1 MPPPSFGTLD
11 QTDLTALR
19 SICGADFVLTDSPDL
34 AIYGADETE
43 DLCFPPE
50 VVVRP
55 QTAVQVQAIMRYCSA
70 RRLPVTP
77 RGAGT
82 GLSGGALPVHA
93 GVCLS
98 LERMNKILEVDTNNL
113 VAVVQPGVIT
123 QMLQEVVEAQ
133 GLMYPPDP
141 ASRGS
146 CMLGGNLAEC
156 AGGPRALKYGV
167 TKDYVLGVE
176 AVLPNGDRIRWG
188 GKLLKNVTGYNL
200 AQILVG
206 SEGTLAI
213 VTEITL
219 KLVPLPKH
227 RMMVVAP
234 FDDGEKA
241 ATALTKIFMARL
253 TPSAAEYLEGAAVR
267 CAEAKFGKSFPQSD
281 ADAHL
286 LLELDGN
293 DRTLLERD
301 AEAVGEIC
309 LAEGARD
316 VLLADERAKMDD
328 LWQMRR
334 GISEAVKSVSIYK
347 EEDTVVPRARLP
359 ELVRIVRDICARHRL
374 SAITYGHAGDGNL
387 HVNILKR
394 DLSDQEWDER
404 LPGAIT
410 ELFEKVVAMG
420 GAISGEHGIG
430 WVQKRYMPIALGPAE
445 LALMRGLKGAF
456 DPDGILNPGK
466 MFPDEAP

>member
-1 MPPPSFGTLD
+1 MSSRLTSS
-11 QTDLTALR
+11 DLEVFRAI
-19 SICGADFVLTDSPDL
+19 SGDNFVLTDRADL
-34 AIYGADETE
+34 DIYGADETE

-55 QTAVQVQAIMRYCSA
+55 QTTAQVQAIMRYCHA
-70 RRLPVTP
+70 RKLPVTP

-82 GLSGGALPVHA
+82 GLSGGALPVHG

-98 LERMNKILEVDTNNL
+98 LDRMNRIIEIDADNMA
-113 VAVVQPGVIT
+113 AVVQPGVIT
-123 QMLQEVVEAQ
+123 QVLQEAVEEI
-133 GLMYPPDP
+133 GLYYPPDP

-146 CMLGGNLAEC
+146 CMLGGNVAEC
-156 AGGPRALKYGV
+156 AGGPHALKYGV

-176 AVLPNGDRIRWG
+176 AVMPNGGLIRWG

-200 AQILVG
+200 AQLLTG

-219 KLVPLPKH
+219 KLIPLPKE
-227 RMMVVAP
+227 RIMLLVP
-234 FDDGEKA
+234 FDDGEQA
-241 ATALTKIFMARL
+241 ARALTQVFQARMM
-253 TPSAAEYLEGAAVR
+253 PAAAEYLEGAAVR
-267 CAEAKFGKSFPQSD
+267 CAEQKFGKSFPHSD

-286 LLELDGN
+286 LLEFDGN
-293 DRTLLERD
+293 DRATLERD
-301 AEAVGEIC
+301 AQIAGEIC
-309 LAEGARD
+309 LGAGARD
-316 VLLADERAKMDD
+316 VLLADDKTRMAE

-359 ELVRIVRDICARHRL
+359 ELVRLVRDICARHRL
-374 SAITYGHAGDGNL
+374 TAITYGHAGDGNL
-387 HVNILKR
+387 HVNILKME
-394 DLSDQEWDER
+394 LSDAEWDER

-430 WVQKRYMPIALGPAE
+430 WVQKRYMPIALGNEE
-445 LALMRGLKGAF
+445 LALMRRLKKAF

-466 MFPDEAP
+466 MFPDEV

>member
-1 MPPPSFGTLD
+1 MMPTEFHRVTP
-11 QTDLTALR
+11 TDVAAFR
-19 SICGADFVLTDSPDL
+19 AICGDSNVLTEQSDL
-34 AIYGADETE
+34 DIHGADETE

-50 VVVRP
+50 VVLRP
-55 QTAVQVQAIMRYCSA
+55 DTSAQVQAIMRYCSD
-70 RRLPVTP
+70 RRIPVTP

-82 GLSGGALPVHA
+82 GLSGGALPVHR
-93 GVCLS
+93 GVSLS
-98 LERMNKILEVDTNNL
+98 LTRMNKILEIDTDNL
-113 VAVVQPGVIT
+113 VVVTQPGVIT
-123 QMLQEVVEAQ
+123 QVLQEAVEAQ
-133 GLMYPPDP
+133 GLFYPPDP

-146 CMLGGNLAEC
+146 CFIGGNLAEC

-176 AVLPNGDRIRWG
+176 AVLPGGELIRWG

-200 AQILVG
+200 AQLLVG

-219 KLVPLPKH
+219 KLIPLPKE
-227 RMMVVAP
+227 RICLVAP
-234 FDDGEKA
+234 FDDGQA
-241 ATALTKIFMARL
+241 AARALTKIFMARL

-281 ADAHL
+281 AEAHL

-293 DRTLLERD
+293 DRSLLDKD
-301 AEAVGEIC
+301 AEAVAEIC

-316 VLLADERAKMDD
+316 VLLADDRTKMND
-328 LWQMRR
+328 LWEMRR
-334 GISEAVKSVSIYK
+334 GIGEAVKSVSVYK

-359 ELVRIVRDICARHRL
+359 ELVGVVRELCRKHKLD
-374 SAITYGHAGDGNL
+374 AITYGHAGDGNL

-394 DLSDQEWDER
+394 DLSDSEWNER

-410 ELFEKVVAMG
+410 ELFERVVAMG
-420 GAISGEHGIG
+420 GSISGEHGIG
-430 WVQKRYMPIALGPAE
+430 WVQKRYMPIALGPVE
-445 LALMRGLKGAF
+445 LALMRRLKQAF
-456 DPDGILNPGK
+456 DPLGILNPGK
-466 MFPDEAP
+466 VLPDEP